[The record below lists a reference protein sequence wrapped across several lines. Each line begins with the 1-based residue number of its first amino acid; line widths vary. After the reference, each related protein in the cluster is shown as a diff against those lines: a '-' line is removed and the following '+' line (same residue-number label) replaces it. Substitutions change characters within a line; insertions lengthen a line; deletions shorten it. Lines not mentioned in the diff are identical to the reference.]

1 MLQRV
6 RDLDALDLGIILPD
20 KASQTLADELHYS
33 KRFLEKS
40 FQSVMGIRP
49 NQLIRIVRFQNF
61 LFQLSHSTAT
71 RLTDLALQNGYYD
84 QSHLIREFKNYTDLT
99 PNQFAKAIDS
109 SHDLSR
115 LVLTNPAVTEQ
126 EI

>member
-1 MLQRV
+1 MAVCGGPPFRSTSSRPQGSNPC
-6 RDLDALDLGIILPD
+6 DL
-20 KASQTLADELHYS
+20 LHT
-33 KRFLEKS
+33 
-40 FQSVMGIRP
+40 V
-49 NQLIRIVRFQNF
+49 LIRIVRFQNF

-99 PNQFAKAIDS
+99 PNQFAKTIDS
-109 SHDLSR
+109 SHYLSR
-115 LVLTNPAVTEQ
+115 LVLTNPAGTEQ